1 MCSYSVFVFSLFDL
15 IISFASNLCIYQTVI
30 CIFYCLRLDIDELRV
45 LAKEF
50 KIRISMLSAKLVK
63 QLKRRAKNAYK
74 LQKNFDVLTA
84 VLQAVS
90 PKRSKSSILS
100 HRPNSPIIIISLLIH
115 EAQKIINVIYS
126 YLSSS

>member
-1 MCSYSVFVFSLFDL
+1 MNRTSSFSVFMCVTLLTDL
-15 IISFASNLCIYQTVI
+15 CVYST
-30 CIFYCLRLDIDELRV
+30 LDVDELRV

-50 KIRISMLSAKLVK
+50 KVRISMLSAKLVK

-90 PKRSKSSILS
+90 LKRSKS
-100 HRPNSPIIIISLLIH
+100 
-115 EAQKIINVIYS
+115 
-126 YLSSS
+126 

>member
-1 MCSYSVFVFSLFDL
+1 MCVTLLTDLCVYS
-15 IISFASNLCIYQTVI
+15 T
-30 CIFYCLRLDIDELRV
+30 LDVDELRV

-50 KIRISMLSAKLVK
+50 KVRISMLSAKLVK

-90 PKRSKSSILS
+90 LKRSKS
-100 HRPNSPIIIISLLIH
+100 
-115 EAQKIINVIYS
+115 
-126 YLSSS
+126 